1 MEIKMFGTEID
12 FIGDKNDAE
21 FIGKQFGI
29 KINILEGLSESIG
42 QPIAWVSG
50 PKSKVKNFLIEH
62 HFGDKQEVEEIYFS
76 N

>member
-1 MEIKMFGTEID
+1 MFGTEID

-50 PKSKVKNFLIEH
+50 PKSKVKNFL
-62 HFGDKQEVEEIYFS
+62 